1 MCASELQ
8 DGKRYQG
15 CPALYSKPERR
26 GILPVTVRGSATE
39 KADFARKVWWY
50 FKGVFGGIVG
60 IVLQRILFDAIICR
74 IRKIKTSHF

>member
-1 MCASELQ
+1 MYASELQ
-8 DGKRYQG
+8 DGKRHQG
-15 CPALYSKPERR
+15 CPALYPKPERR

-60 IVLQRILFDAIICR
+60 IDE
-74 IRKIKTSHF
+74 

>member
-1 MCASELQ
+1 MRFRAARWQKISRMSSTLFET
-8 DGKRYQG
+8 
-15 CPALYSKPERR
+15 ERR

-60 IVLQRILFDAIICR
+60 IDE
-74 IRKIKTSHF
+74 

>member
-1 MCASELQ
+1 MSILDERAGEGGRYHEEVMCALPSCKMAKDIKDVQ
-8 DGKRYQG
+8 HF
-15 CPALYSKPERR
+15 YSKPERR

-60 IVLQRILFDAIICR
+60 IDE
-74 IRKIKTSHF
+74 

>member
-60 IVLQRILFDAIICR
+60 IDG
-74 IRKIKTSHF
+74 

>member
-26 GILPVTVRGSATE
+26 GILPVTVRGSATIT
-39 KADFARKVWWY
+39 ANLRRNVWWY
-50 FKGVFGGIVG
+50 FLGVFGGIGG
-60 IVLQRILFDAIICR
+60 IDE
-74 IRKIKTSHF
+74 

>member
-1 MCASELQ
+1 VSKQNKIKHRFGDEKGAMHSRKE
-8 DGKRYQG
+8 GKRYQG

-60 IVLQRILFDAIICR
+60 IDE
-74 IRKIKTSHF
+74 